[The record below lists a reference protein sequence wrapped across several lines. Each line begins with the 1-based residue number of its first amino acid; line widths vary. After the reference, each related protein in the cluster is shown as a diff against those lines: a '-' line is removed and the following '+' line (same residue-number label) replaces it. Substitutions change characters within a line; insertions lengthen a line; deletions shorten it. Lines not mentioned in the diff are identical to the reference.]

1 MSATAPSPALRRL
14 AILVAVTLGTLS
26 SAFMLPRSEVAR
38 QAAVR
43 MQLPESLSFWTP
55 GHDGVNTFQYWHG
68 TPMPVSEQELSML
81 AADTEFAKKRF
92 VLSDVESKQPL
103 LNDPRLAQLGDLLSV
118 QASIVL
124 SGHDLNDSIHRPERC
139 LPAQGFKNLQLESL
153 EIKTEK
159 GVVPVT
165 RIRCFTEIKDPNT
178 GNLVLDAKGLPVRL
192 QHVFYYWFVGSHSLT
207 SDHYQRTLTDMQ
219 DRLLGGFDQ
228 RWAYVLLG
236 SSFTD
241 YLFDPAA
248 ASAANP
254 SPLIRTEKQ
263 TDDLLKQV
271 VASISTTSLDWQK
284 IGQSTTPAAASS
296 AP

>member
-1 MSATAPSPALRRL
+1 MPATAPSSAFRRL
-14 AILVAVTLGTLS
+14 AILLAVTLGTLS

-55 GHDGVNTFQYWHG
+55 ANDGVNTFQYWHG

-81 AADTEFAKKRF
+81 APDTEFAKKRY
-92 VLSDVESKQPL
+92 VLSDVESKQPV
-103 LNDPRLAQLGDLLSV
+103 LNDARLAQIGDLLSV

-139 LPAQGFKNLQLESL
+139 LPAQGFKNLRLESL
-153 EIKTEK
+153 QISTDQ
-159 GVVPVT
+159 GTVPVT

-192 QHVFYYWFVGSHSLT
+192 QHVFYYWFVGSHNLT
-207 SDHYQRTLTDMQ
+207 SDHYQRTLTDMR
-219 DRLLGGFDQ
+219 DRLFGGFDQ

-248 ASAANP
+248 VTAANP
-254 SPLIRTEKQ
+254 SPLVRTEKQ
-263 TDDLLKQV
+263 TDDLLRQV
-271 VASISTTSLDWQK
+271 VASISSTSLDWQK
-284 IGQSTTPAAASS
+284 IKPGAGDAGSP
-296 AP
+296 PP